1 MLICLALLEN
11 LRRYCFQ
18 TLFNKY
24 IFLVF
29 MKYENKKTYQKLTG
43 DDQLQRFYT
52 TNIKENP
59 LYLFIS
65 LETVIFYLE
74 KLRLVVYEQR

>member
-1 MLICLALLEN
+1 MI
-11 LRRYCFQ
+11 
-18 TLFNKY
+18 KY
-24 IFLVF
+24 WIIRII
-29 MKYENKKTYQKLTG
+29 NYQKLTG

-65 LETVIFYLE
+65 LKTVIFYLE